1 MNTHQLRTI
10 LSELAL
16 ATPAGPAMVG
26 RPAWLS
32 EFVLAETLAAR
43 GDEALARN
51 AIRAGL
57 VRRVTR
63 GVYRLE
69 EARRYALAG
78 DVHPKDDAYLA
89 RVRAVALTSRAPTVL
104 SHESAALLW
113 GMRLFGEWPARV
125 TVTVP
130 PRTNGTSTAD
140 TVRHMHHLDS
150 VDVIDGMRVTTPAR
164 TVADCLRTADRRAA
178 FELACTAAF
187 TPRRGAPIVDRA
199 MVHRHLELS
208 GSARGVR
215 RARAL
220 LVGVTSGCESPA
232 EARSLHLMLDH
243 GFEVPEQQVRI
254 VDERGDLFADF
265 GWPSRRLIGECDG
278 IGKYLPGGSRTA
290 DAEDVERALR
300 RAKRRE
306 GRIRTKGWD
315 VTRWSTPVLHD
326 ERGFVSLLDTAG
338 VPRRPRAARYRAP
351 AS

>member
-1 MNTHQLRTI
+1 MTTHQLRQI
-10 LSELAL
+10 LSDLAL

-26 RPAWLS
+26 RPAWLG

-43 GDEALARN
+43 GDEALARE
-51 AIRAGL
+51 AMRAGVL
-57 VRRVTR
+57 RRVTR

-78 DVHPKDDAYLA
+78 NVHPDDDAYLA
-89 RVRAVALTSRAPTVL
+89 RVRAVALTSRASTVL

-113 GMRLFGEWPARV
+113 GMRLFGGWPAHV
-125 TVTVP
+125 VVTVP
-130 PRTNGTSTAD
+130 PRTNGTPTVD

-150 VDVIDGMRVTTPAR
+150 VTVVDGMRVTPPVR

-187 TPRRGAPIVDRA
+187 TPRRGAAIVDQTSVLRQ
-199 MVHRHLELS
+199 LELS

-220 LVGVTSGCESPA
+220 LSGVTSGCESPA

-243 GFEVPEQQVRI
+243 GFEIPEQQVRI
-254 VDERGDLFADF
+254 VDDQGELFADF
-265 GWPSRRLIGECDG
+265 GWPSRRLVGECDG
-278 IGKYLPGGSRTA
+278 IGKLLPTGASA
-290 DAEDVERALR
+290 VDPELVERALR
-300 RAKRRE
+300 REKRRE
-306 GRIRTKGWD
+306 GRVRTMGWD

-326 ERGFVSLLDTAG
+326 ERAFVSLLDTAG

-351 AS
+351 AG